1 MQQDYD
7 NSTKQAMV
15 NKLFGSVFGNV
26 EQHISVNDGG
36 GGNDGG
42 SAKYGTE
49 AGMGGSANDGGGG
62 KDGGSAKYGTETGHG
77 SAKYGTEAGLGGSAN
92 DGGGAKDGGSAGGYV
107 SPVHLSRKKGN
118 KIDLI
123 RVANAIYELGM
134 VTDANGARITKKEYM
149 TAFGRAFNIDL
160 SDYDKDLSNS
170 MSSSVAYEKQT
181 RIFDEMK
188 ERHQEIYNS
197 K

>member
-1 MQQDYD
+1 MLNMQQDYD

-36 GGNDGG
+36 GG
-42 SAKYGTE
+42 
-49 AGMGGSANDGGGG
+49 
-62 KDGGSAKYGTETGHG
+62 KDGGSAKYGTETG
-77 SAKYGTEAGLGGSAN
+77 LGGGAN
-92 DGGGAKDGGSAGGYV
+92 DGGGAKDGGGAGGYV

>member
-1 MQQDYD
+1 MLNMQQDYD

-36 GGNDGG
+36 GG
-42 SAKYGTE
+42 
-49 AGMGGSANDGGGG
+49 
-62 KDGGSAKYGTETGHG
+62 
-77 SAKYGTEAGLGGSAN
+77 
-92 DGGGAKDGGSAGGYV
+92 KDGGSAGGYV